1 MTQSIRK
8 AIGFILVL
16 MLCGSALAGC
26 GKTED
31 KSSNT
36 EVTTDTVSEN
46 QSVEKQDSEQDLE
59 KQDGEEPAESGQE
72 ITLTFPCIWVGSDSK
87 AEVFAKMVNDFNE
100 EYKGKYQVK
109 IEEQTDY
116 DAYEDKIRT
125 LISTGSAPDLFT
137 VKSFADVQLFAE
149 AGNLMDLTELLEGE
163 LADRFTA
170 GMIKNNQIDGI
181 SYAMPYENAVV
192 PIMYNQTLLD
202 SAGVSE
208 LPANFEELWE
218 VCEKL
223 KEAGVSPL
231 GQMTGNNAWTSMLW
245 YSYAVAAC
253 GGENVYQNGLDDP
266 AFVQAAEIL
275 KKMFD
280 YTTSDAVGADA
291 TVVNGHFFNER
302 TAIYTNGTWI
312 IGRIK
317 TEGAEGLYD
326 NLTLSAGLSN
336 GEENG
341 GAYLNAVQAYICAG
355 RQEDPAKQE
364 AVEAF
369 MKFIT
374 EKDKVIELANSSGA
388 LFAIDVDA
396 SLITDELQAEIV
408 RQSTNASFMIDYFS
422 AAVPTAVANAFPAAL
437 EELVLGEISAEEFV
451 EALKAAE

>member
-1 MTQSIRK
+1 MKAHVAINYDEKGGISMKQSMRK
-8 AIGFILVL
+8 AIGLILVL
-16 MLCGSALAGC
+16 IFCGSALIGC
-26 GKTED
+26 GKPEGE
-31 KSSNT
+31 SSNMEAATDSPAGKQT
-36 EVTTDTVSEN
+36 ESD
-46 QSVEKQDSEQDLE
+46 
-59 KQDGEEPAESGQE
+59 QE
-72 ITLTFPCIWVGSDSK
+72 VILTFPCIWVGSDSK
-87 AEVFAKMVNDFNE
+87 ADVFEKIVSDFNE
-100 EYKGKYQVK
+100 ENKGKYQVR

-149 AGNLMDLTELLEGE
+149 AGNLMDLTGLLEGE
-163 LADRFTA
+163 LAERFTS
-170 GMIKNNQIDGI
+170 GIIENNQIDGK

-192 PIMYNQTLLD
+192 PIMYNQKLLD

-208 LPANFEELWE
+208 LPTSFDELWT
-218 VCEKL
+218 VCDKL
-223 KEAGVSPL
+223 KESGVSPM

-253 GGENVYQNGLDDP
+253 GGENVYKRGLDDP

-317 TEGAEGLYD
+317 TEAVEGLYD

-336 GEENG
+336 GGENG
-341 GAYLNAVQAYICAG
+341 GTYLNAVQAYICAG
-355 RQEDPAKQE
+355 RQDDPAKQE

-374 EKDKVIELANSSGA
+374 EEERVLELANSSGA
-388 LFAIDVDA
+388 LFAIDVDT
-396 SLITDELQAEIV
+396 SMITNELQAEIAK
-408 RQSTNASFMIDYFS
+408 QSSEASFMIDYFS

-437 EELVLGEISAEEFV
+437 EELVLGEVTAEEFV
-451 EALKAAE
+451 DALKAAQ